1 MEGHKYY
8 FFLLLPI
15 QKHNK
20 MVFNGRSI
28 ELRYVV
34 GTYFVLF
41 NNKQVIQL

>member
-8 FFLLLPI
+8 LSIFFLLLPI

-34 GTYFVLF
+34 GAYFVL
-41 NNKQVIQL
+41 L